1 MPATAITQ
9 PAVRVPISGLLAWLL
24 PGLGHIYIGDVRRG
38 LILMITIAV
47 TFWGGV
53 AIGGVADTIDRKER
67 TAWFMAQVCTGA
79 HGLVGLAWSSRF
91 PHDPGRVPA
100 PWLSVET
107 GVIYSGVAG
116 LLNLLAIL
124 DVLARAEQRPDSV
137 GAVSDRDRAPDR
149 DPGRRAVPDDRAP
162 PRSLK

>member
-1 MPATAITQ
+1 MP
-9 PAVRVPISGLLAWLL
+9 PAPPSQSVARVPITGLLAWLL

-38 LILMITIAV
+38 LIIMVMIAA

-53 AIGGVADTIDRKER
+53 AIGGVVGTVDRKER
-67 TAWFMAQVCTGA
+67 TAWFMAQICAGS
-79 HGLVGLAWSSRF
+79 HGLIALAWSSASNRN
-91 PHDPGRVPA
+91 DPGRVPA

-124 DVLARAEQRPDSV
+124 DALSRAERGAAPTGQSVSGPSAFRTATVRERNRPS
-137 GAVSDRDRAPDR
+137 
-149 DPGRRAVPDDRAP
+149 
-162 PRSLK
+162 